1 MIIKLNGKSQDI
13 GDCRDLSELIKKR
26 DLSNKTLVIEY
37 NLRIIPKES
46 WSSVVINE
54 KDNIEIVSFVGG
66 GWYEWYIEDS
76 REGNKK

>member
-37 NLRIIPKES
+37 NLRIITKEL

-66 GWYEWYIEDS
+66 G
-76 REGNKK
+76 

>member
-26 DLSNKTLVIEY
+26 ELSNKTLVIEY

-66 GWYEWYIEDS
+66 G
-76 REGNKK
+76 

>member
-26 DLSNKTLVIEY
+26 ELSNKTLVIEY

-54 KDNIEIVSFVGG
+54 KGNIEIVSFVGG
-66 GWYEWYIEDS
+66 G
-76 REGNKK
+76 

>member
-37 NLRIIPKES
+37 NSEIIPKES
-46 WSSVVINE
+46 WNSVVINE
-54 KDNIEIVSFVGG
+54 KDSIEIVSFVGG
-66 GWYEWYIEDS
+66 G
-76 REGNKK
+76 

>member
-1 MIIKLNGKSQDI
+1 MIIKLNGKFQDI

-66 GWYEWYIEDS
+66 G
-76 REGNKK
+76 